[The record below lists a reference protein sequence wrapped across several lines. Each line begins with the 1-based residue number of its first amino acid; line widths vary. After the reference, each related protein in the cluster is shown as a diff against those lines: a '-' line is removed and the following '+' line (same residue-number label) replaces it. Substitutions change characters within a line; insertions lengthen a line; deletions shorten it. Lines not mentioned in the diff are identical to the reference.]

1 MTSLVV
7 TDSDAAEVV
16 VGSGDRAPPS
26 RRRNTGYSSMSAP
39 TSSGGGWHHRSG
51 SSNVMSGISM
61 SAAMIPTSGSR
72 GSQRRGGYRSRSRG
86 AGGSR
91 YSSSV
96 YRRPV
101 SAYPSNSF
109 SKIMDDDD
117 YSDDLADIAISRKS
131 PVAVTTTT
139 TTPAPVVCSGNLTLF
154 SKTYL
159 RGESKLV
166 SQDQSDLG
174 DFSNKL
180 VSLQVMNTEDQL
192 RGSCSMCA
200 GERLLLLARLHRA
213 KLHR

>member
-39 TSSGGGWHHRSG
+39 TSSGGGWNYRSG
-51 SSNVMSGISM
+51 SSNVMSGLSY
-61 SAAMIPTSGSR
+61 SKPSSGSR
-72 GSQRRGGYRSRSRG
+72 VSQRGGGYRSKSRG

-101 SAYPSNSF
+101 SAYPSNS
-109 SKIMDDDD
+109 KIMDDDD
-117 YSDDLADIAISRKS
+117 YSEDLADIAIGRNS

-166 SQDQSDLG
+166 NQDQSDLG
-174 DFSNKL
+174 DFTNKL
-180 VSLQVMNTEDQL
+180 VSLQVMNTED
-192 RGSCSMCA
+192 
-200 GERLLLLARLHRA
+200 
-213 KLHR
+213 